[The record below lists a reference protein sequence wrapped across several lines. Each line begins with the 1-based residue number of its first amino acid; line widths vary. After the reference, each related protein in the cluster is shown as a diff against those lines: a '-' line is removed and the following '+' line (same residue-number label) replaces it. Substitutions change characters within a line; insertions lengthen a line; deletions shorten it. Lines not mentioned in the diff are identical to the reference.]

1 MISSNQ
7 ASKLIKNNLREL
19 KSRKINTMDS
29 VGSILREDI
38 SAERNQPPFDRV
50 TMDGIAINYSKTK
63 IQCFYPIQ
71 STQFAGDKPTKLIKK
86 NQCIEIMTGSV
97 LPDNTNCVIPI
108 ECVEIENQIAKIKD
122 NYIAKKWQFI
132 HKEGTD
138 HKIGSVVLKKGH
150 RITPIDIA
158 LILSCGRE
166 KVLVSDIPKIRI
178 LSTGSEL
185 IPTGKKILP
194 HQIRITNGPSMIT
207 MLKEQCFND
216 CEHFHLLDDRDL
228 QKRKIKKYL
237 NESDVLILSGGIS
250 MGKADFVEKILKELD
265 VKCIFYKVKQ
275 RPGKPMWFGLG
286 PKKQLVFALPGN
298 PVSAITCCRHYVIP
312 ALRSMCG
319 KIEENN
325 EYVQMHIK
333 ITSKTKFTHFLPVK
347 LKNLKNKTRQALPI
361 QTNTSGDFT
370 SLSGTHGYVEL
381 RGDQEEF
388 KKGQNVIFHN
398 WKLS

>member
-1 MISSNQ
+1 M
-7 ASKLIKNNLREL
+7 
-19 KSRKINTMDS
+19 
-29 VGSILREDI
+29 
-38 SAERNQPPFDRV
+38 
-50 TMDGIAINYSKTK
+50 
-63 IQCFYPIQ
+63 
-71 STQFAGDKPTKLIKK
+71 
-86 NQCIEIMTGSV
+86 
-97 LPDNTNCVIPI
+97 
-108 ECVEIENQIAKIKD
+108 
-122 NYIAKKWQFI
+122 
-132 HKEGTD
+132 
-138 HKIGSVVLKKGH
+138 
-150 RITPIDIA
+150 
-158 LILSCGRE
+158 
-166 KVLVSDIPKIRI
+166 
-178 LSTGSEL
+178 
-185 IPTGKKILP
+185 
-194 HQIRITNGPSMIT
+194 
-207 MLKEQCFND
+207 
-216 CEHFHLLDDRDL
+216 DDRDL

-333 ITSKTKFTHFLPVK
+333 IISKTKFTHFLPVK
-347 LKNLKNKTRQALPI
+347 LKNLKNETRQALPI

>member
-347 LKNLKNKTRQALPI
+347 LKNLKNETRQALPI

>member
-333 ITSKTKFTHFLPVK
+333 IISKTKFTHFLPVK
-347 LKNLKNKTRQALPI
+347 LKNLKNETRQALPI

-370 SLSGTHGYVEL
+370 SLSGTDGYIEL

>member
-216 CEHFHLLDDRDL
+216 CDHFHLLDDRDL

-333 ITSKTKFTHFLPVK
+333 IISKTKFTHFLPVK
-347 LKNLKNKTRQALPI
+347 LKNLKNETRQALPI